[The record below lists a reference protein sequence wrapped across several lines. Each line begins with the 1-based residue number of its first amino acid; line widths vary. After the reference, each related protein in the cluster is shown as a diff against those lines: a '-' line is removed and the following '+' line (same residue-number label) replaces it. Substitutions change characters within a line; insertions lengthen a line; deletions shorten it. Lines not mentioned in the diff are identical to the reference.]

1 MKQTLLA
8 LLLAPALY
16 AQPYQEKIVAA
27 VLVAEASSEGVR
39 GMEAVAEVI
48 GQRAKDKGKTP
59 LQVVTSGTQKY
70 RAFSCLN
77 GTTPE
82 KLHRHWSK
90 DANYD
95 EALKIAAVLT
105 RQPERLGSRTKQATH
120 YTQKW
125 EKPYWAKGK
134 KPVAVIGH
142 HAFYR
147 LDAY

>member
-1 MKQTLLA
+1 MKQMLLA

-39 GMEAVAEVI
+39 GMKAVAEVI
-48 GQRAKDKGKTP
+48 QQRAEDKGKTP
-59 LQVVTSGTQKY
+59 LQVVTSGTRQR

-82 KLHRHWSK
+82 KLHQHWSK
-90 DANYD
+90 DENYD
-95 EALKIAAVLT
+95 EALKIAAVLV
-105 RQPERLGSRTKQATH
+105 RQPERLGSLTNRATH

-134 KPVAVIGH
+134 KPVAIIGH

>member
-1 MKQTLLA
+1 MKSLLLA
-8 LLLAPALY
+8 LLLLAPALF
-16 AQPYQEKIVAA
+16 AQSYQEKIVAA

-39 GMEAVAEVI
+39 GMMAVAEVI

-59 LQVVTSGTQKY
+59 LQVVTSGTGQR

-82 KLHRHWSK
+82 KLLQHWSK

-95 EALKIAAVLT
+95 KALKIALILT
-105 RQPERLGSRTKQATH
+105 RQPERLGGLTNRATH
-120 YTQKW
+120 YTRRQ

-134 KPVAVIGH
+134 KPVAVIGQ

-147 LDAY
+147 LDY